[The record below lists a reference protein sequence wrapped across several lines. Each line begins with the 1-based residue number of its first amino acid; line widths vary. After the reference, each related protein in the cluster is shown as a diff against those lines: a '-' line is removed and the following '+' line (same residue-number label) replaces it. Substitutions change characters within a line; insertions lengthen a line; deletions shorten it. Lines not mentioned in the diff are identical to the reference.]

1 MNSPPDERMFA
12 VAVRDGEELFLR
24 VRIRRAARGGDIYY
38 SLPTGR
44 SAPEWKK
51 WDPHGSYHKDG
62 RSHHKSFDRK
72 ALVRQSQKPDFGF
85 KGWWPFIV
93 ILAGRNDA
101 QAFGTICDPTK
112 FAEVME
118 IPATVLS
125 AENKTHISID
135 LTEPGV
141 EPSMAIRGAEVI
153 AEQTFRDSIPWIL
166 VRLMRAP
173 ARSG

>member
-1 MNSPPDERMFA
+1 MNNPPDERMFA

-51 WDPHGSYHKDG
+51 WDPHGSYHRDG

-93 ILAGRNDA
+93 ISAERNDA
-101 QAFGTICDPTK
+101 RDRYNLRPDQVCGGYTARPIRS
-112 FAEVME
+112 
-118 IPATVLS
+118 S
-125 AENKTHISID
+125 A
-135 LTEPGV
+135 
-141 EPSMAIRGAEVI
+141 I
-153 AEQTFRDSIPWIL
+153 ARP
-166 VRLMRAP
+166 VANP
-173 ARSG
+173 